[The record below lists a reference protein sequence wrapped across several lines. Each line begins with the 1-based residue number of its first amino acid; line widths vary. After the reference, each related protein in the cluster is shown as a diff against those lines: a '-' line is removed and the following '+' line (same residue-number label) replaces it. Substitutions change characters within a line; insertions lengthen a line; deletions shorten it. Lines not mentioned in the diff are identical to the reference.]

1 MLRKRLRA
9 FALGTTWL
17 LVGLLLPVALL
28 RLFAHDKLWAAIVLN
43 TLSTY
48 LYLPAFF
55 ALAIAVAYRHRV
67 LSVLA
72 GAIVIAHLG
81 WTLGPYARVE
91 HPTVPPTKPLRLF
104 STNVMAWQTSTKGIV
119 DEILASD
126 ADVVAVQELSPI
138 WSEAFAAPAFQAA
151 YPYRIERVRT
161 DAAGSGIYARH
172 PLGDPDVL
180 ETPSMP
186 IARATITIDGRPIRL
201 YSVHVLPPAHAQ
213 WVDEWNR
220 GLSAIQ
226 EAAQQEAL
234 PVILA
239 GDFNATPHSAWYA
252 RFLGAGW
259 RSSHDACGRP
269 LATTWP
275 NGVLPIPPIRLDH
288 VFLSRELACVSIT
301 EGLGEGSD
309 HRPVFVTLHLRGAG

>member
-1 MLRKRLRA
+1 MLRR
-9 FALGTTWL
+9 FALGTACL
-17 LVGLLLPVALL
+17 LVGLLLPLVLL
-28 RLFAHDKLWAAIVLN
+28 RLFAHDQLWPAIVLN
-43 TLSTY
+43 TLTAY
-48 LYLPAFF
+48 VYLPAGL
-55 ALAIAVAYRHRV
+55 ALGIAVGYRHR
-67 LSVLA
+67 LLAALA
-72 GAIVIAHLG
+72 GAVVLAHLT
-81 WTLGPYARVE
+81 WTLGPYARAE
-91 HPTVPPTKPLRLF
+91 HPAVPPTKPVRLF

-119 DEILASD
+119 DEILAEG

-138 WSEAFAAPAFQAA
+138 WSEAFATPAFVAA

-161 DAAGSGIYARH
+161 DAAGSGIYARQ

-186 IARATITIDGRPIRL
+186 IARATITIDGRAVRL
-201 YSVHVLPPAHAQ
+201 YSVHVLPPAHAA

-226 EAAQQEAL
+226 EAAQQETL

-239 GDFNATPHSAWYA
+239 GDFNATQHSAWYG

-275 NGVLPIPPIRLDH
+275 NGVLPIPPVRLDH
-288 VFLSRELACVSIT
+288 VFLSRELACVSIA
-301 EGLGEGSD
+301 EGVGEGSD
-309 HRPVFVTLHLRGAG
+309 HRPVIVALHVRNGA